1 MALVLKDRVKES
13 TAVTGTGNATLLGAP
28 ATYQTF
34 TSAVANASTVW
45 YTIAAQTGS
54 QWEVGYGTFNASSN
68 AIVRNGAQIYASSSA
83 GAIVDFSA
91 GTKDIFLTYPAEGAV
106 YTFDGVV
113 VSNGN
118 ANVAFDSLNVS
129 NTASFNNVTITN
141 GTVANVSNSATSL
154 VNKQYVDDA
163 VTSGIDYHA
172 PVRLEVAD
180 SQGSLTVTY
189 NQPNGAGNGVG
200 ATLTNAGANVAFVAD
215 GITANTA
222 DRILIYN
229 QANAVQNG
237 VYVVSNT
244 GSASYQW
251 ILTRSTDAD
260 SYGANSSEHLSA
272 GSSFFIQQ
280 GNTAA
285 GETYVCTTQGTIT
298 FGTTPINFVQISSSQ
313 IYSAGTGLSLN
324 NTTFFLSNTAV
335 VAGSYGNAAAVPV
348 VTVNAQGQLTNVTNT
363 PIVIANSSVTGLGTM
378 SIQNANDVAI
388 SGGSVN
394 GTAVGNSS
402 ASTGAFTTLS
412 ASSTVSGTGFS
423 NYLNSPPSIGGTAP
437 NTGSFT
443 TLNASQ
449 TATLSANVVTSNLTG
464 FLFGNNSSPV
474 TASPTIPGAS
484 ITGLGT
490 MSTQNAT
497 SVTITGG
504 TINGVAHTGGSIDN
518 MTIGATTANTVV
530 GTTITANTGFVGSG
544 ASLSALN
551 GSNISSGTVST
562 LYGGTGANSLANA
575 NIATYTATGTFTGT
589 QIFNGS
595 TSTEAMQTTN
605 IVELVRVSATAI
617 SANTSFF
624 LSNGAVQY
632 YTANATAN
640 TTVNFAFS
648 SGTSL
653 NTALANNDSASCT
666 LLITNGATAFYPTTY
681 QIDGNAI
688 TPRWQSNSAPTSGNI
703 NSIDSYS
710 FVILKTAPSTY
721 ILLASQTQ
729 FK

>member
-1 MALVLKDRVKES
+1 MALVLKDRVKE
-13 TAVTGTGNATLLGAP
+13 TTDVVGTGNATLLGAP

-34 TSAVANASTVW
+34 TAAVANASTVW

-68 AIVRNGAQIYASSSA
+68 AIVRNGAQIYTSSSA

-106 YTFDGVV
+106 YTFGGAVYAD
-113 VSNGN
+113 GN
-118 ANVAFDSLNVS
+118 ANVAFDSLNVT
-129 NTASFNNVTITN
+129 NVASFANVTITN
-141 GTVANVSNSATSL
+141 GTVANVSNASTSL
-154 VNKQYVDDA
+154 VNKQYVDTLIA
-163 VTSGIDYHA
+163 SGIHFHT
-172 PVRLEVAD
+172 PVRLEVPD
-180 SQGSLTVTY
+180 TTGSLTVTY

-215 GITANTA
+215 GVTANTA

-237 VYVVSNT
+237 IYVVSNT
-244 GSASYQW
+244 GSVSYQW
-251 ILTRSTDAD
+251 ILTRSSDTDTYGFD
-260 SYGANSSEHLSA
+260 SPSALSE
-272 GSSFFIQQ
+272 GSTVFVQD
-280 GNTAA
+280 GNTGA
-285 GETYVCTTQGTIT
+285 GETYTCNTPGTIT
-298 FGTTPINFVQISSSQ
+298 FGTTDITFVQISSAQ

-324 NTTFFLSNTAV
+324 NTTFSLSNTAV
-335 VAGSYGNAAAVPV
+335 VAGAYGNAAAVPV

-394 GTAVGNSS
+394 GTLIGNATASS
-402 ASTGAFTTLS
+402 GAFTTLS
-412 ASSTVSGTGFS
+412 ATSNISGVGFS
-423 NYLNSPPSIGGTAP
+423 DYLNSPPSIGGVAP
-437 NTGSFT
+437 NTGAFT

-449 TATLSANVVTSNLTG
+449 TATLQANVVTSSLTG

-474 TASPTIPGAS
+474 TASTTIPSTS

-490 MSTQNAT
+490 MAAQNAST
-497 SVTITGG
+497 VVITGG
-504 TINGVAHTGGSIDN
+504 TINSTALTGGSIDN

-544 ASLSALN
+544 ASISALN

-562 LYGGTGANSLANA
+562 AYGGTGAASLALA
-575 NIATYTATGTFTGT
+575 NIATYTATGTFSAT
-589 QIFNGS
+589 QVFNGS
-595 TSTEAMQTTN
+595 ASTEAMQTTN
-605 IVELVRVSATAI
+605 IVELVSVSATAI

-666 LLITNGATAFYPTTY
+666 LLMTNGATAFYPTTY